1 MKYFKIWNTI
11 SPVIKGEISIK
22 IKTEWRSASID
33 FNHLQLN
40 LSNSKYLKQT
50 LCEMI
55 DYVCTYDKEE
65 QEKIEREAVMI
76 HLGDESF
83 GKIKDV

>member
-1 MKYFKIWNTI
+1 MKYFKIWTTI
-11 SPVIKGEISIK
+11 SPIVNGEISIN

-40 LSNSKYLKQT
+40 LSNSKYLNQG
-50 LCEMI
+50 LCKMI

-65 QEKIEREAVMI
+65 QQKIEREAIKI
-76 HLGDESF
+76 HIGDESF
-83 GKIKDV
+83 GKIKDA